1 MIRVTVCQAPL
12 RALVLLALPV
22 VWPEVALASPPNI
35 LVILADDAG
44 YHDFGFMGSQEM
56 PTPHLDRLAEM
67 GTVFTDAHVTASVC
81 SPSRAGLMTGRYQQ
95 RFGHECN
102 VPPDDQGM
110 DPGESTMAD
119 VLGEAGYRTVCIG
132 KWHLGN
138 RTMYHPNNRGFDEFW
153 GFLEGARSYF
163 PNETVDDPENYRA
176 ILHNRTQVD
185 FDGYL
190 TDVFTDKALA
200 YMEST
205 PDQPWFIYLSYNAV
219 HTPMEAKQEHL
230 EKFAGHPR
238 RKLAAMTWSLDE
250 NVGRLLDH
258 LESGGQLENTLIFFL
273 SDNGGATEN
282 NARNDPLKG
291 WKGNTYEGGHR
302 VPFILAWKGTVPGG
316 QRFGGLSS
324 ALDVMATAIAAAR
337 VEASPGKPLDG
348 VDLVP
353 FLTGTKSGPPHRQ
366 LFWRKD
372 QAAAMREGGFK
383 LIRLEGS
390 GYRLYD
396 LGSDPT
402 EREDLRMS
410 EPEQFQSMK
419 TALIN
424 WDREQVAPL
433 WVEDEDWSSVTYE
446 IHRAL
451 MNNEPPRFLNPGQR
465 KAYLDKSN

>member
-1 MIRVTVCQAPL
+1 MIRGTVFQASL
-12 RALVLLALPV
+12 RALVLSALPV
-22 VWPEVALASPPNI
+22 VLPEAALAGQPNI

-44 YHDFGFMGSQEM
+44 YHDFGFMGSEDM
-56 PTPHLDRLAEM
+56 PTPHLDRLAEL

-110 DPGESTMAD
+110 DPDESTMAD
-119 VLGEAGYRTVCIG
+119 VLETAGYRTVCIG

-163 PNETVDDPENYRA
+163 PNAAVDHPENYRA
-176 ILHNRTQVD
+176 ILHNRTQFD

-205 PDQPWFIYLSYNAV
+205 TDQPWFIYLSYNAV

-230 EKFAGHPR
+230 DKFAGHPR

-250 NVGRLLDH
+250 NVGRILDH
-258 LESGGQLENTLIFFL
+258 LESGDQLENTLIFFL

-316 QRFGGLSS
+316 RRFGGLSS
-324 ALDVMATAIAAAR
+324 ALDVMATAIAAAG
-337 VEASPGKPLDG
+337 VESSPGKPLDG

-353 FLTGTKSGPPHRQ
+353 FLNGVKSGPPHRQ

-372 QAAAMREGGFK
+372 QAAAIRESDFK

-396 LGSDPT
+396 LGSNPT
-402 EREDLRMS
+402 ETMDLRIS
-410 EPEQFQSMK
+410 QPERFESMK
-419 TALIN
+419 AALIN

-451 MNNEPPRFLNPGQR
+451 MSNEPPRFINPGQR
-465 KAYLDKSN
+465 KAYLNKAN